1 MPPLVLSHV
10 FLFFLSS
17 SNPRTRKGG
26 TGICVPSP
34 SGCFSR
40 CACPTPSLSLSEEKV
55 RPSRSLLR
63 LGWERWNGTVIPV
76 FIPGMDGRT
85 HPFAWQRTGASIH
98 PPVEWIL
105 LGNGTRREGD
115 RTRTIPS
122 GGDGSGFRV
131 WKRTDSPFFFLT
143 TPRTIHGMGI
153 VETTSWT
160 TFRMERMRMVHAVF
174 PTANGRWIGC
184 WIRRF
189 DLMRDDVIHFGPFR
203 GFVHR
208 NDPAVNQG
216 TASYLSLWHRGR
228 GRRQR
233 DGPYGSLEL
242 HAWRNVLHARER
254 RFRTP
259 RKRGDRSNSHART

>member
-85 HPFAWQRTGASIH
+85 HPFAWQRTDASIH

-131 WKRTDSPFFFLT
+131 WKRTDSPFFFFSRPHERSMGWGSSKRPHGRPFEWKGCGWFMPFSRRPTADGSDAGFADSISCGT
-143 TPRTIHGMGI
+143 TSSTSVPSEVSSI
-153 VETTSWT
+153 ETTL
-160 TFRMERMRMVHAVF
+160 R
-174 PTANGRWIGC
+174 
-184 WIRRF
+184 
-189 DLMRDDVIHFGPFR
+189 
-203 GFVHR
+203 
-208 NDPAVNQG
+208 
-216 TASYLSLWHRGR
+216 
-228 GRRQR
+228 
-233 DGPYGSLEL
+233 
-242 HAWRNVLHARER
+242 
-254 RFRTP
+254 
-259 RKRGDRSNSHART
+259 